1 MSPRLLGL
9 ICVTMAGLFE
19 AFGQLAF
26 KHGVECALADGGMS
40 ALFRRLWRNRIVAI
54 GIMCFTVGA
63 VLWTMALR
71 LLDVSIA
78 FPVGSLCFVFVALLS
93 RLWLQEQV
101 GLERW
106 IGVGLILGGVILIG
120 LS

>member
-9 ICVTMAGLFE
+9 TCVTVATLFE

-26 KHGVECALADGGMS
+26 KQGAESALVDGGMS
-40 ALFRRLWRNRIVAI
+40 GLFRRLWRNRSVAVGIV
-54 GIMCFTVGA
+54 CFVVEA

-78 FPVGSLCFVFVALLS
+78 FPAGSLCFVFVLLLS

-101 GLERW
+101 GLDRW
-106 IGVGLILGGVILIG
+106 VGVGLILSGVVLIG